1 MIPTG
6 TQVVLHGRGFTAIVT
21 EVGATLRELSWQG
34 RPLVA
39 GFGRHD
45 LPHAYQGA
53 VLAPWP
59 NRLAGGRYR
68 WGGRE
73 YQVPLTEPERLNAL
87 HGLVCHVPW
96 QVSASDP
103 ESVTLTHR
111 LWPQRGYPFALDLRA
126 HYALSDE
133 GLTFTLTATN
143 VGAAPAP
150 YGASFHPYLV
160 AGTGTVDD
168 WTVQVPA
175 ATYLTVDPDRLLP
188 VALAPAG
195 PAGYDFRSPTS
206 LRGVEI
212 DHALTDLDFDTDTDT
227 DTGAGAGAGVGADG
241 TVTLRLLGPGGR
253 GVAMAWGRGAPWLQL
268 CIPDVHNPAMTR
280 QSLAVEPMT
289 CPPDAF
295 NSGTDLITLPPG
307 GEHTFAL
314 TISPIDPARPPA

>member
-59 NRLAGGRYR
+59 NRLGGGRYR
-68 WGGRE
+68 WSGRE
-73 YQVPLTEPERLNAL
+73 YQLPLTEPERINAL
-87 HGLVCHVPW
+87 HGLVCFAAW
-96 QVSASDP
+96 QVVDRDP

-126 HYALSDE
+126 RYELSDA
-133 GLTFTLTATN
+133 GLTFALTATN
-143 VGAAPAP
+143 VGDAPAP

-160 AGTGTVDD
+160 AGGGTVDD
-168 WTVQVPA
+168 WTLQVPA
-175 ATYLTVDPDRLLP
+175 ATYLTVDPEHLLP
-188 VALAPAG
+188 LAPAPVG
-195 PAGYDFRSPTS
+195 PAGFDFHTPAS

-212 DHALTDLDFDTDTDT
+212 DHALTDLDFGDPADPADPAAASG
-227 DTGAGAGAGVGADG
+227 TGRGG
-241 TVTLRLLGPGGR
+241 TVILRLLGPGGR
-253 GVAMAWGRGAPWLQL
+253 GVAMSWGRVAPWLQL
-268 CIPDVHNPAMTR
+268 CIPDEQNPAITR
-280 QSLAVEPMT
+280 QALAVEPMT

-307 GEHTFAL
+307 GEHTFAV
-314 TISPIDPARPPA
+314 TISPIDPARPRA

>member
-6 TQVVLHGRGFTAIVT
+6 TQIVLHGRGLTAIVT

-39 GFGRHD
+39 GFRRHD

-68 WGGRE
+68 WGDDV
-73 YQVPLTEPERLNAL
+73 YQVPLSEPERRNAL
-87 HGLVCHVPW
+87 HGLVSFAPW
-96 QVSASDP
+96 QVVDADA

-111 LWPQRGYPFALDLRA
+111 LWPQRGYPFPLDLRA
-126 HYALSDE
+126 SYGLSDA
-133 GLTFTLTATN
+133 GLTFELTAVNIGTT
-143 VGAAPAP
+143 PAP

-160 AGTGTVDD
+160 AGGGPVDE

-188 VALAPAG
+188 VATAPVG
-195 PAGYDFRSPTS
+195 PAGFDFRAPTS
-206 LRGVEI
+206 LRGIEV
-212 DHALTDLDFDTDTDT
+212 DHAFTDLDFD
-227 DTGAGAGAGVGADG
+227 GSG
-241 TVTLRLLGPGGR
+241 TVRLQLIGPSGR
-253 GVAMAWGRGAPWLQL
+253 GVWMMWDRGATWLQL
-268 CIPDVHNPAMTR
+268 CIPGPNNPTMTR
-280 QSLAVEPMT
+280 RALAVEPMT

-295 NSGTDLITLPPG
+295 NSGIDLISLPPG
-307 GEHTFAL
+307 GEHTFRL
-314 TISPIDPARPPA
+314 TICPIDDGSPPA